1 VADRF
6 ALGHCAAGPV
16 QGAGFAAQS
25 TGGAAVGTGYLFA
38 ERLGLLF
45 QQEGEGALGEA
56 RRSGVGQLLHGLEV
70 SIQSGA
76 AVAEGAAGDDF
87 APAGSEVADLLEEF
101 GGKLTTCHDR
111 YHLGL
116 ATEGREEF
124 LSPLY
129 NPRLGLAKLLMASS
143 IVRPLNSPCKSAR
156 DSG

>member
-87 APAGSEVADLLEEF
+87 APLGGQVTEFLELL
-101 GGKLTTCHDR
+101 GGKLASRHRSTR
-111 YHLGL
+111 LGVR
-116 ATEGREEF
+116 ATEPTEF
-124 LSPLY
+124 
-129 NPRLGLAKLLMASS
+129 SS
-143 IVRPLNSPCKSAR
+143 TR
-156 DSG
+156 